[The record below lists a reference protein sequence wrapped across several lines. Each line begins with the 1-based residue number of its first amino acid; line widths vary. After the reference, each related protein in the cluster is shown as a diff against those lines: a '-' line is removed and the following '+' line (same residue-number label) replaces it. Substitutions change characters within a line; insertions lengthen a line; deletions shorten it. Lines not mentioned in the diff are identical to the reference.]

1 MAYSGGHGVFSRSG
15 NQVCMCNR
23 GRGCDVTL
31 KRGGIAASPIASPF
45 AEHPGNAK
53 RIFHPFFAPF
63 P

>member
-1 MAYSGGHGVFSRSG
+1 
-15 NQVCMCNR
+15 MCNR

-45 AEHPGNAK
+45 AEHPDNAK